1 VTEPV
6 RDPRPNPSQSVQR
19 VKVGVIGLGAVML
32 LIALASIIIGSAIR
46 ERPVAV
52 IGAPKAEVIAN
63 LAIDNGMAITTEPL
77 AELGVAPS
85 TNGQAPGR

>member
-1 VTEPV
+1 M
-6 RDPRPNPSQSVQR
+6 QR

-52 IGAPKAEVIAN
+52 IGAPKPDVIAN
-63 LAIDNGMAITTEPL
+63 LAIDNGMAIATEPL
-77 AELGVAPS
+77 VELGVAPS
-85 TNGQAPGR
+85 ANGQAPVR